1 MKLFIWTVKHFDQPG
16 AAGGVASKLTG
27 SYSSGTHSL
36 TSAKTGLQNSFPPR
50 LRSACLSS
58 DGLVNLS
65 MSAVLCQGI
74 NISQKFD
81 YIAFLGKLKIF
92 SRTLKLIH
100 GQFFILPKIPAGNLY
115 SHIHTN
121 LFYPREWCFLHELLL
136 VIAALRGLLPPLCI
150 NTDCYN
156 NLESLRLLRSSVV
169 YQERHSSF
177 SKWLVIQQFYC
188 ILTVKKVYL
197 QIVM

>member
-1 MKLFIWTVKHFDQPG
+1 MGWPASWQAATAQVHIVWPLLKLASRAAFPLACGQP
-16 AAGGVASKLTG
+16 AWL
-27 SYSSGTHSL
+27 
-36 TSAKTGLQNSFPPR
+36 
-50 LRSACLSS
+50 

-188 ILTVKKVYL
+188 TFTVKKVYL

>member
-1 MKLFIWTVKHFDQPG
+1 MPMTNTLPYSTICILTMKLFIWTVKHFDQPG
-16 AAGGVASKLTG
+16 AADGLASKLTG

-92 SRTLKLIH
+92 SRTLELKH
-100 GQFFILPKIPAGNLY
+100 RQFFLLTKNICRKPVFT
-115 SHIHTN
+115 HT
-121 LFYPREWCFLHELLL
+121 Y
-136 VIAALRGLLPPLCI
+136 
-150 NTDCYN
+150 
-156 NLESLRLLRSSVV
+156 
-169 YQERHSSF
+169 
-177 SKWLVIQQFYC
+177 
-188 ILTVKKVYL
+188 
-197 QIVM
+197 